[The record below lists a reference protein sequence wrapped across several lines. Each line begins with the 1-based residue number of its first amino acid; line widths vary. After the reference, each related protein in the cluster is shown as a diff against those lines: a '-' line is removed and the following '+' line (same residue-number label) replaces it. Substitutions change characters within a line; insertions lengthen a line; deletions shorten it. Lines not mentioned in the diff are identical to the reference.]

1 MPEYTFAASGVLAVA
16 AIFAALRG
24 VLRRRAVWIGL
35 AIFALLTVTV
45 DVLLTRVG
53 VYGHGSAVNAGI
65 LIDRMPIEDL
75 MYGIALYLVAV
86 VAWSWNRSREVPARV
101 RAKPSWQG
109 IRLVS
114 ELMRASRP
122 FSWINTVLPFVAVA
136 LSLQH
141 RFTPALVLGALYFL
155 APYNLLLYGVNDLFD
170 FESDRHNPRKGGFI
184 EGGLIPPRDAR
195 ALWSAIA
202 LLTLPLLLLIAWL
215 TPAAALA
222 IALSGAVALAYSL
235 PPLRLKEVPGLDA
248 LTASLAFVLPA
259 VTGAILAGASP
270 GHLPWLYLFAFLIW
284 GVASQALGAI
294 QDVPYDRTAHIQ
306 SIAAWLGEGRT
317 ALLATG
323 AYLMTAV
330 MVASTGGPSLIAA
343 AALLPYA
350 LLSASCLL
358 GNPSRWARRA
368 WKGFLGLNLLSGFV
382 ITMVLLQTG
391 AVAILS
397 ETP

>member
-1 MPEYTFAASGVLAVA
+1 MPEYTFAASGVLAIA
-16 AIFAALRG
+16 AIFAAFRG

-35 AIFALLTVTV
+35 AIFALLTVAV
-45 DVLLTRVG
+45 DVLLTRAG
-53 VYGHGSAVNAGI
+53 VYGHAFAFNAGI

-75 MYGIALYLVAV
+75 MYGVALYLVAV
-86 VAWSWNRSREVPARV
+86 VAWSWNGSLKAPARV
-101 RAKPSWQG
+101 GAKPSAQR

-122 FSWINTVLPFVAVA
+122 FSWINTMLPFIAVA

-141 RFTPALVLGALYFL
+141 RFTPALVLGALYFS
-155 APYNLLLYGVNDLFD
+155 APYNLLLYGVNDLYD
-170 FESDRHNPRKGGFI
+170 FESDRHNPRKGGLI
-184 EGGLIPPRDAR
+184 EGGLVPPRDAR

-202 LLTLPLLLLIAWL
+202 LITLPLLVLIAWL
-215 TPAAALA
+215 TPATALA
-222 IALSGAVALAYSL
+222 IAVSGAVALAYSL

-259 VTGAILAGASP
+259 VTGAILTGASP
-270 GHLPWLYLFAFLIW
+270 GQFPWLYLSAFLIW
-284 GVASQALGAI
+284 GLASQALGAI
-294 QDVPYDRTAHIQ
+294 QDVPYDRRAHIQ
-306 SIAAWLGEGRT
+306 SIAAWLGERPT

-323 AYLMTAV
+323 AYLVTMV
-330 MVASTGGPSLIAA
+330 MVASAGGPALIAA

-382 ITMVLLQTG
+382 ITMVLWQTG

-397 ETP
+397 EAP

>member
-1 MPEYTFAASGVLAVA
+1 MPEYTLAASGVLAVA
-16 AIFAALRG
+16 AVFAALRG

-35 AIFALLTVTV
+35 AIFALLTVAA
-45 DVLLTRVG
+45 DVVLTRVG
-53 VYGHGSAVNAGI
+53 VYGHGSARNAGI

-86 VAWSWNRSREVPARV
+86 VAWSWNESHKAPARV
-101 RAKPSWQG
+101 RAVPPGQSV
-109 IRLVS
+109 RLFS

-141 RFTPALVLGALYFL
+141 RFTPALVLGAVYFS
-155 APYNLLLYGVNDLFD
+155 APYNLLLYGVNDLYD
-170 FESDRHNPRKGGFI
+170 FESDRRNPRKGGLI
-184 EGGLIPPRDAR
+184 EGGLVPPRDAR

-202 LLTLPLLLLIAWL
+202 LLTLPLLLVIAWL
-215 TPAAALA
+215 TPTAALA
-222 IALSGAVALAYSL
+222 VAVSSAVALAYSM
-235 PPLRLKEVPGLDA
+235 PPLRLKELPGLDA

-259 VTGAILAGASP
+259 VSGAILAGASP
-270 GHLPWLYLFAFLIW
+270 RQFPWLYLSAFLLW
-284 GVASQALGAI
+284 GLASQALGAI
-294 QDVPYDRTAHIQ
+294 QDMPYDRTAHIQ
-306 SIAAWLGEGRT
+306 SIAAWLGVRPT

-323 AYLMTAV
+323 AYLTTVV
-330 MVASTGGPSLIAA
+330 MVASAGGPSLIAA

-368 WKGFLGLNLLSGFV
+368 WKGFLGLNLLAGFV

-391 AVAILS
+391 ALAILS